1 MDVNAPERPHPTQPR
16 TASLADPPHG
26 SWGRTT
32 VLAGA
37 LLITAALIH
46 WWPQSANVPA
56 GGRAGFASGGP
67 PQAVGVTAASPVDM
81 PIVQSGLGTVT
92 PLATI
97 TVQTQISGLLTQIGF
112 TEGAIVHQGDFLA
125 QIDPRPYEALL
136 AQARGNLARDQG
148 LLAQARL
155 DEARYEKLNKQDSI
169 ARQQA
174 EDQKYVVQQDEG
186 TVAADQ
192 GTIQTQL
199 VNLAFCHITSPVTGR
214 VGLRQVDA
222 GNYVTPALANGI
234 VTVTQLQ
241 PISVIF
247 TLPEDDL
254 PAIMARLAAGA
265 KLPVA
270 VYDRNDTTKLG
281 DGILAAV
288 DTQIDATTGTVK
300 LRANFANADFALFP
314 QQFVNARLLV
324 DTHLHA
330 VTVPNAALQTGA
342 PGSFVYV
349 LNEDNTVSVRK
360 VKTGVA
366 SATLTEITDGLANG
380 ERVVI
385 DGTDRL
391 RDGAR
396 VMVPPPP
403 AAAAGAVSGPSS
415 QPAHAGGWK
424 HHHHAPGD
432 SPPGAP
438 AAQDKPA
445 GQD

>member
-1 MDVNAPERPHPTQPR
+1 MDVNAPDRPTPTH
-16 TASLADPPHG
+16 ASTGAPKRG
-26 SWGRTT
+26 SSWGKTIFWA
-32 VLAGA
+32 VILLAVAAGVHFWPQGRQ
-37 LLITAALIH
+37 TAA
-46 WWPQSANVPA
+46 
-56 GGRAGFASGGP
+56 GERGGP
-67 PQAVGVTAASPVDM
+67 PQAVGVATASAFDM
-81 PIVQSGLGTVT
+81 PIQQSGLGTVT

-97 TVQTQISGLLTQIGF
+97 TVQTQIAGLLTQIGF
-112 TEGAIVHQGDFLA
+112 TEGGIVHAGDFLA

-148 LLAQARL
+148 LLAQAKL
-155 DEARYEKLNKQDSI
+155 DEARYERLNKQDSI

-174 EDQKYVVQQDEG
+174 EDQKYIVQQDEG

-192 GTIQTQL
+192 GAVQTQQ

-222 GNYVTPALANGI
+222 GNYITPSLSNGI
-234 VTVTQLQ
+234 VSVTQLQ

-265 KLPVA
+265 TLPVS
-270 VYDRNDTTKLG
+270 VYDRNDTVKLG
-281 DGILAAV
+281 DGQLAAV
-288 DTQIDATTGTVK
+288 DTQIDATTVTVK
-300 LRANFANADFALFP
+300 IRALLPNADLALFP

-324 DTHLHA
+324 DTHVKA

-342 PGSFVYV
+342 PGTFVYV
-349 LNEDNTVSVRK
+349 VNNEGTVRVRK
-360 VKTGVA
+360 VKTGAA
-366 SATLTEITDGLANG
+366 SATLTEITDGLAIG
-380 ERVVI
+380 DRVVV

-396 VMVPPPP
+396 VFVPAPT
-403 AAAAGAVSGPSS
+403 AAAGG
-415 QPAHAGGWK
+415 QGGGK
-424 HHHHAPGD
+424 SRHQARGD
-432 SPPGAP
+432 AP
-438 AAQDKPA
+438 AAGKPA